1 MTDTTLQG
9 NRLEAELEALT
20 EKLDPRH
27 HALAETA
34 RTNGHAQTL
43 PRTPR

>member
-9 NRLEAELEALT
+9 NRLQAELEALT

-27 HALAETA
+27 HVLAETA